1 MAYLLLG
8 SFARD
13 ERYPDVAPELAAH
26 VGWLFFA
33 ACVLLLVLAWTR
45 AESIRRSVLAL
56 EDPRTYA
63 VLRIGFGLFTL
74 INFVNL
80 LPYWRMLWSDEGIFD
95 LAYAQER
102 LGRSALRGWS
112 PDEGFFDVWGVFNF
126 LANKP
131 SLFYFWGTPEAVV
144 WHMVAL
150 IVVCL
155 LYSAGVFS
163 RVTGVLAWFLMS
175 SVYNRNALYL
185 EGTDTVYR
193 CFWFILL
200 FAKTGHAWSFDN
212 WWRCRRL
219 RKKGKLEDP
228 DADASATA
236 SDEGETKAPKEPIY
250 RLVPAWPRYLFMLQL
265 AVLYL
270 CTGAVKTGTVWLKGD
285 ALYYALNMD
294 HFYRFEG
301 ATQYVSAIF
310 ATNLFRVMTWT
321 THWWERLFPFAL
333 LGVILGFGL
342 KHRERAWYRAQDV
355 WWRKWLG
362 RTAWVGAYVLAY
374 RITVL
379 AVPYCL
385 AMKGDQAQDP
395 VPTLQWVH
403 ASFGII
409 GPAGIVVWY
418 ALGRW
423 PFCLF
428 RGSRSLGPLT
438 RRFGWMRVPEVR
450 IDQDFFRRWLFG
462 RRIWITLGL
471 IFHGFLF
478 LFMNIGMFPLIMMMT
493 YPAWVKGE
501 EIASAGRR
509 CLAWMK
515 RRRLGKKF
523 STGSE
528 HLFVEAQQPPHV
540 PVRGRTVPDV
550 LLLVYMVSG
559 LYLIWAKIHK
569 AGWLGEAGWWWV
581 ALGIVGATAFRFMRP
596 RPRDLERSREGPALA
611 YGSTGRALAL
621 FALCWHAGAVGLHLF
636 PSYPLF
642 SKWRTPARAVFSSW
656 LSTTSTS
663 QSWRM
668 FAPNPPRS
676 NSFMKTVVV
685 DVNGDRWDIGDS
697 AYEDRPNPWIIND
710 RLRKMQRRMIGKGK
724 WYLKY
729 WSAYQCREWRLRGR
743 EEPVRV
749 EISKIVTHIPVPEV
763 VNIWQPTKFKGRT
776 DHRSGA
782 ITGRAY
788 DPRKLK
794 ALEVEVQ
801 KHDCSGDGELP
812 IHMKE
817 RRGLPITD
825 EDRVRAERAEQASA
839 RKLSS
844 KRRTWEKRRDWGRWW
859 SEPTAEKRGAG
870 ETARLNEGASRGQR
884 GDRSNAA
891 DDDGE

>member
-1 MAYLLLG
+1 MAYSLLG
-8 SFARD
+8 SFSLDGDRF
-13 ERYPDVAPELAAH
+13 PDVAPELAAH
-26 VGWLFFA
+26 VGWLFFG
-33 ACVLLLVLAWTR
+33 ACVLLLVWAWTR
-45 AESIRRSVLAL
+45 SESIRRSVLGL

-80 LPYWRMLWSDEGIFD
+80 LPYRRMLWSDEGVFD
-95 LAYAQER
+95 LTYAQER
-102 LGRSALRGWS
+102 LGRTALRGWS
-112 PDEGFFDVWGVFNF
+112 FDEGFFDGWGVLNF

-131 SLFYFWGTPEAVV
+131 SLLYFWGSPDAVV
-144 WHMVAL
+144 WHIVAL
-150 IVVCL
+150 VVVCL

-175 SVYNRNALYL
+175 SVYNRNALYM

-219 RKKGKLEDP
+219 RKKGRLDE
-228 DADASATA
+228 SGA
-236 SDEGETKAPKEPIY
+236 SDGESPKEPVY

-270 CTGAVKTGTVWLKGD
+270 ATGVVKTGTVWLKGD

-301 ATQYVSAIF
+301 ATQYVSSLF

-321 THWWERLFPFAL
+321 THWWERLFPFVL
-333 LGVILGFGL
+333 LGVILRFGL
-342 KHRERAWYRAQDV
+342 QHREKSWYRAQNV
-355 WWRKWLG
+355 WWRKLLG
-362 RTAWVGAYVLAY
+362 HAAWVGAYVLAY

-379 AVPYCL
+379 ALPYCL
-385 AMKGDQAQDP
+385 AMKNDQAQDP
-395 VPTLQWVH
+395 TPTMQWVH
-403 ASFGII
+403 AGFGIVI
-409 GPAGIVVWY
+409 PVGVVLWY

-423 PFCLF
+423 PIVLF
-428 RGSRSLGPLT
+428 PGGRSLGPLT
-438 RRFGWMRVPEVR
+438 RRISWLRLPEIR
-450 IDQDFFRRWLFG
+450 IEQDFLRRWLLG
-462 RRIWITLGL
+462 RRVWLTLGL
-471 IFHGFLF
+471 MFHGFLF

-493 YPAWVKGE
+493 YPAFVKGE
-501 EIASAGRR
+501 EIASIGQRCVAMLRR
-509 CLAWMK
+509 W
-515 RRRLGKKF
+515 RLGKRLPA
-523 STGSE
+523 STDR
-528 HLFVEAQQPPHV
+528 LFAQAQSPSHV
-540 PVRGRTVPDV
+540 RVRGRPVPDLLV
-550 LLLVYMVSG
+550 LLYMAAGVYLV
-559 LYLIWAKIHK
+559 WAKIHK
-569 AGWLGEAGWWWV
+569 DGWLGEAGWWWV
-581 ALGIVGATAFRFMRP
+581 GLGVVGATAFRFMRP
-596 RPRDLERSREGPALA
+596 RAPDIERSHEGPPRA

-621 FALCWHAGAVGLHLF
+621 FAVCWHASAVGIHLF
-636 PSYPLF
+636 PSYPIF
-642 SKWRTPARAVFSSW
+642 AKWRGPARAVFSSW

-676 NSFMKTVVV
+676 NAFMKTVIV

-710 RLRKMQRRMIGKGK
+710 RLRKMQRRMVGKGK

-729 WSAYQCREWRLRGR
+729 WAGYQCREWRLRGR

-749 EISKIVTHIPVPEV
+749 EITKIVTHIPVPEV
-763 VNIWQPTKFKGRT
+763 VNVWQPEKFKGRT

-782 ITGRAY
+782 TTGRAY

-794 ALEVEVQ
+794 ALETEVQ
-801 KHDCSGDGELP
+801 KHNCTGDGELP
-812 IHMKE
+812 LYMKE

-825 EDRVRAERAEQASA
+825 EDREKAEREAQTRE
-839 RKLSS
+839 RKFAN
-844 KRRTWEKRRDWGRWW
+844 RRETWAKRRDWGRWW
-859 SEPTAEKRGAG
+859 SEPDKAKRPSDRAAQLKKAPMSKGAG
-870 ETARLNEGASRGQR
+870 EAGEAG
-884 GDRSNAA
+884 